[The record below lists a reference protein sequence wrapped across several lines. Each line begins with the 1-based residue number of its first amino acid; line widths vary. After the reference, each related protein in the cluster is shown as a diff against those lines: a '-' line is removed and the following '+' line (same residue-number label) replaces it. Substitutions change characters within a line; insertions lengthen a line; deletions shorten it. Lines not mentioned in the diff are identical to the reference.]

1 MHKFWMLLTVTML
14 FMGCAEDPIVGQWE
28 RFGDEAAGSVV
39 TVEPI
44 GRTYHG
50 ILLAPKGVLV
60 DLGFAQ
66 NDIKWRDIYAV
77 SPNKWRGQDLIKV
90 PDTSGSVLEAEYKDA
105 YFTLLGDGVLE
116 IRKFV
121 EEEEIGTVQ
130 KWRRVR

>member
-1 MHKFWMLLTVTML
+1 MKGLLLSVAVIALCIT
-14 FMGCAEDPIVGQWE
+14 CAKDPIVGQWE
-28 RFGDEAAGSVV
+28 RFGDAAAGSVV
-39 TVEPI
+39 RVEPI
-44 GRTYHG
+44 GNTHHG
-50 ILLAPKGVLV
+50 ILLVSKGVLL
-60 DLGFAQ
+60 DLGFVE
-66 NDIKWRDIYAV
+66 NDIKWRDIRPV

-130 KWRRVR
+130 KWRRIR

>member
-1 MHKFWMLLTVTML
+1 MNKLWMLIAVIVLCIT
-14 FMGCAEDPIVGQWE
+14 CAEEPIVGQWE
-28 RFGDEAAGSVV
+28 RFGDDAAGSFVQ
-39 TVEPI
+39 VEAM
-44 GRTYHG
+44 GNTYHG
-50 ILLAPKGVLV
+50 ILLMPKGVLV

-66 NDIKWRDIYAV
+66 NDIKWRDIRAV

>member
-1 MHKFWMLLTVTML
+1 MSKLWMLIAVIVLCIT
-14 FMGCAEDPIVGQWE
+14 CAEEPIVGQWE
-28 RFGDEAAGSVV
+28 RFGDDATGSFVQVEAMGN
-39 TVEPI
+39 I
-44 GRTYHG
+44 YHG
-50 ILLAPKGVLV
+50 ILLMPKGVLV

-66 NDIKWRDIYAV
+66 NDIKWRDIRAV